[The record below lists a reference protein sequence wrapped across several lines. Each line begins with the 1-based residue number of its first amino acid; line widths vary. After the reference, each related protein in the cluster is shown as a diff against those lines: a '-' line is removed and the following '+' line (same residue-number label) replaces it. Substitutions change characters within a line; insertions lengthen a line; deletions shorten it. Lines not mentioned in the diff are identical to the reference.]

1 MTNPDSFFT
10 RTPRITSGAQMFETL
25 KARTAGQSAQQ
36 KLSWNKPVR
45 QENDSG
51 YQTSVCGRY
60 VVRKAS
66 NPKGTLYYGWRNEP
80 RRLLG
85 YSADIEL
92 AKAHCDAHALGSG
105 T

>member
-1 MTNPDSFFT
+1 MPASFFS
-10 RTPRITSGAQMFETL
+10 RTPRITSEGSMLETL
-25 KARTAGQSAQQ
+25 KARTAGRSGDSQ

-51 YQTSVCGRY
+51 YQTSTDGRY

-66 NPKGTLYYGWRNEP
+66 NAKGTLYYAWREEP

-85 YSADIEL
+85 YSADIEI
-92 AKAHCDAHALGSG
+92 AKAHCEAHALGAG

>member
-1 MTNPDSFFT
+1 MPAGYFD
-10 RTPRITSGAQMFETL
+10 RKITIHSHEQMMDRLKSRGAGRGAL
-25 KARTAGQSAQQ
+25 I
-36 KLSWNKPVR
+36 WNKPVR

-51 YQTSVCGRY
+51 YQTSVCGQY

-66 NPKGTLYYGWRNEP
+66 NPKGTLYYAWRDTP

-85 YSADIEL
+85 YSADIEI
-92 AKAHCDAHALGSG
+92 AKNHCEAHALGQG

>member
-1 MTNPDSFFT
+1 MTNPTSFFA
-10 RTPRITSGAQMFETL
+10 RTPRIKSEGAMFETL
-25 KARTAGQSAQQ
+25 KARTAERSPTA
-36 KLSWNKPVR
+36 KLQWNKPVR

-66 NPKGTLYYGWRNEP
+66 NPKGTLYYAWREEP

-85 YSADIEL
+85 YSADIEI
-92 AKAHCDAHALGSG
+92 AKAHCEAHALGSG

>member
-1 MTNPDSFFT
+1 MPKGYFD
-10 RTPRITSGAQMFETL
+10 RTPHIVSHAQMVEAL
-25 KARTAGQSAQQ
+25 KARTAGQSPRA
-36 KLSWNKPVR
+36 KLSWNPPVR

-51 YQTSVCGRY
+51 YQTSVCGKY
-60 VVRKAS
+60 IVRKAS
-66 NPKGTLYYGWRNEP
+66 NPKGTLYYAWRDDP

-92 AKAHCDAHALGSG
+92 AKAHCDAHVLGAG

>member
-1 MTNPDSFFT
+1 MPAGYFD
-10 RTPRITSGAQMFETL
+10 RTPTIHSHEQMMDRL
-25 KARTAGQSAQQ
+25 KSHGVGKGT
-36 KLSWNKPVR
+36 LSWNKPVR

-66 NPKGTLYYGWRNEP
+66 NPKGMLYYAWRDAP

-92 AKAHCDAHALGSG
+92 AKAHCDAHALGAG

>member
-1 MTNPDSFFT
+1 MVESYFS
-10 RTPRITSGAQMFETL
+10 RTPRITSGAQMLETL
-25 KARTAGQSAQQ
+25 KSRTAGRSPTA
-36 KLSWNKPVR
+36 KLLWNKPVR

-51 YQTSVCGRY
+51 YQTSVCGQY

-66 NPKGTLYYGWRNEP
+66 NPKGTLYYAWRDEP

-85 YSADIEL
+85 YSADVEI
-92 AKAHCDAHALGSG
+92 AKTHCEAHALGSG

>member
-1 MTNPDSFFT
+1 MVDSYFT
-10 RTPRITSGAQMFETL
+10 RTPTIRTHGQMIETL
-25 KARTAGQSAQQ
+25 KARTAGQSPTA
-36 KLSWNKPVR
+36 KLQWNKPVR

-51 YQTSVCGRY
+51 YQASVCGRY

-66 NPKGTLYYGWRNEP
+66 NSKGTLYYAWRNEP